1 MANKWITALKAFN
14 RDKTEWCVPK
24 KGTKGYEQ
32 VKKIMNG
39 HQKPLKLNQI
49 VPK

>member
-1 MANKWITALKAFN
+1 MANKWITALKSFN
-14 RDKTEWCVPK
+14 KDKPEWTVPK

-32 VKKIMNG
+32 VKKIMN
-39 HQKPLKLNQI
+39 KPLKLNQI